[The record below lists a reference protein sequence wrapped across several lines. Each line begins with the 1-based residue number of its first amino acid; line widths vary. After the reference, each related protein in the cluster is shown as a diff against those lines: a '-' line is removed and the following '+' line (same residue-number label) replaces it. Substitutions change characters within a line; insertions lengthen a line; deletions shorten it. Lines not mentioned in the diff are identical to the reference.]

1 MNKKEMLIMIQSVK
15 LCMMPHPDN
24 TEGSEFEDRIND
36 LEEIEKELE
45 KQVNGADTSHYK
57 ALHKHNVNRC
67 ASQIPTTW
75 LDPLLTGRDAAL
87 TGEAGKW
94 GCPDI
99 ENLLRAIKD
108 RIIKHCG

>member
-1 MNKKEMLIMIQSVK
+1 MDKSKIAEK
-15 LCMMPHPDN
+15 
-24 TEGSEFEDRIND
+24 
-36 LEEIEKELE
+36 EIEVAKWMQKKGYDRRAYKEVAPMIVEYLTE
-45 KQVNGADTSHYK
+45 FKLLD
-57 ALHKHNVNRC
+57 LHNVNRC

-75 LDPLLTGRDAAL
+75 LDPLLTGKDAAL